1 MLALIFLCALCVLAG
16 PARAQSCPSPPTAL
30 VLSGGGAKGLAHIG
44 VLRILDSLGIR
55 PDLVVGSSM
64 GAIIGA
70 MYASGYTGR
79 EIDSLARSLPIS
91 DLFRT
96 YQPRGPRSWG
106 PVQPLL
112 LWEQGERGLN
122 LQSASVAENEVNALL
137 NGAMLRG
144 NLLARGNFDSLPIP
158 FRAVATDLRNRS
170 VVVLSSGDLA
180 RAVRASFAIPLIFT
194 PESLDGRV
202 LTDGGLAAN
211 IPITVAREVG
221 AQRIIVSDATE
232 RLADSL
238 DLYSPIV
245 LADRL
250 LGFLFQQARDTLR
263 PGDVLVRPAVEGFT
277 SLNFSPDNVAALI
290 QRGSAAAESTLA
302 RNRCLSRG
310 PPEATHPLPRL
321 VSSYSIESRNHSERL
336 ALERLLGL
344 GIDDS
349 LDLSLLK
356 GRVRHLAQVDAY
368 QAVWLSPQGSGDSVS
383 FHISVRRGPRRLA
396 GLGLA
401 YDNELG
407 GQMWLAAVDRRA
419 FDLAL
424 EASTT
429 LFLGEFHKGWS
440 LGLRRNYQLG
450 RHLMRPTIT
459 GQLATESVRQFTAEG
474 DELEPVKTREAVGF
488 AGVERDFGHGWSA
501 DLGLVGHAWHEP
513 DQDRSTVGVSVRFS
527 KEDRTGL
534 QLARGSL
541 LWAGEYQRVHVLGE
555 VHGRVGPVRLRPQ
568 LRVGWGDQLPIQL
581 GFPLGGNDGFPGL
594 HIGERRGDRELMLD
608 LLMTYPIRGPLVGRM
623 EVGLGRSALGG
634 PLISDSG
641 WVAGARIGLGAETPV
656 GPVRFEYGAVNEGR
670 GTYFVRIGRWF

>member
-1 MLALIFLCALCVLAG
+1 MLALICLCALGVLAG
-16 PARAQSCPSPPTAL
+16 PACAQSCPPGPTAL

-64 GAIIGA
+64 GAIIGG

-96 YQPRGPRSWG
+96 YQPRGARSWG

-112 LWEQGERGLN
+112 LWEQGERGFN
-122 LQSASVAENEVNALL
+122 LQSASVAESEVNALV

-158 FRAVATDLRNRS
+158 FRAVATDLSNRS

-194 PESLDGRV
+194 PESLDGRI

-211 IPITVAREVG
+211 IPITVARDVG
-221 AQRIIVSDATE
+221 AQRVIVSDATE

-250 LGFLFQQARDTLR
+250 LGFLFQQTQDSLR
-263 PGDVLVRPAVEGFT
+263 RGDVLVRPAVEGFT
-277 SLNFSPDNVAALI
+277 SLNFSPDNVDALI
-290 QRGSAAAESTLA
+290 RRGSVAAETTLV
-302 RNRCLSRG
+302 RNLCLPRG
-310 PPEATHPLPRL
+310 PAESARPLPRL
-321 VSSYSIESRNHSERL
+321 ITSYSVETRNHSERL
-336 ALERLLGL
+336 SLERLLGL
-344 GIDDS
+344 AIDDS
-349 LDLSLLK
+349 LDVSLLK

-368 QAVWLSPQGSGDSVS
+368 QAVWLSPRGSGDSVS
-383 FHISVRRGPRRLA
+383 FHISARRSPRRLA

-401 YDNELG
+401 YDSELG
-407 GQMWLAAVDRRA
+407 GQMWLGAADRRT
-419 FDLAL
+419 FNLAL
-424 EASTT
+424 EGSTT
-429 LFLGEFHKGWS
+429 LFLGEFRKGWS

-450 RHLMRPTIT
+450 RQLMRPTIT
-459 GQLATESVRQFTAEG
+459 AQLATESVRQFTPDG
-474 DELEPVKTREAVGF
+474 DELDPVKTREAVGF
-488 AGVERDFGHGWSA
+488 AGVERDFSHGWEVS
-501 DLGLVGHAWHEP
+501 LGLLGHAWHEP
-513 DQDRSTVGVSVRFS
+513 DQDHSTLGGSVRIS
-527 KEDRTGL
+527 KEDRAGL
-534 QLARGSL
+534 ELARTSL
-541 LWAGEYQRVHVLGE
+541 RWTGAYRQAHVQGE
-555 VHGRVGPVRLRPQ
+555 VHGKIGPIRIRPQ

-581 GFPLGGNDGFPGL
+581 GFPLGGDEGFPGL
-594 HIGERRGDRELMLD
+594 HIGELRGDRELMLD
-608 LLMTYPIRGPLVGRM
+608 ALMTCPIKRPLVGRL
-623 EVGLGRSALGG
+623 ELAVGRSGVGG

-641 WVAGARIGLGAETPV
+641 WVAGARIGLGADTPV
-656 GPVRFEYGAVNEGR
+656 GPVRFEYGAVNQGR
-670 GTYFVRIGRWF
+670 GAFFIRLGRWF

>member
-1 MLALIFLCALCVLAG
+1 MLALMVLCALCVLAG
-16 PARAQSCPSPPTAL
+16 PALAQSCPPRPTAL

-64 GAIIGA
+64 GAIIGG

-112 LWEQGERGLN
+112 LWEQGDRGFN
-122 LQSASVAENEVNALL
+122 LQSASVAESEVNALV

-158 FRAVATDLRNRS
+158 FRAVATDLSNRS

-180 RAVRASFAIPLIFT
+180 RAVRASFAVPLIFT
-194 PESLDGRV
+194 PESLNGRI

-211 IPITVAREVG
+211 IPITVARDAG
-221 AQRIIVSDATE
+221 AQRVIVSDATE

-250 LGFLFQQARDTLR
+250 LGFLFQQAQDTLR
-263 PGDVLVRPAVEGFT
+263 RGDVLVRPAVEGFT
-277 SLNFSPDNVAALI
+277 SLNFSSDNVDALI
-290 QRGSAAAESTLA
+290 QRGSAAAETTLV
-302 RNRCLSRG
+302 RDLCLPRG
-310 PPEATHPLPRL
+310 PAETVRPLPRL
-321 VSSYSIESRNHSERL
+321 ITSYSFDSRNDSERL
-336 ALERLLGL
+336 SLERLLGL

-349 LDLSLLK
+349 LDVSLLK

-368 QAVWLSPQGSGDSVS
+368 QAVWLSPRGSGDSVS
-383 FHISVRRGPRRLA
+383 FHISARRSPRRLA

-401 YDNELG
+401 YDSELG
-407 GQMWLAAVDRRA
+407 GQMWLSAADRRT
-419 FDLAL
+419 FNFAL
-424 EASTT
+424 EGSTT
-429 LFLGEFHKGWS
+429 LFLGEFRKGWS

-450 RHLMRPTIT
+450 RQLMRPTIT
-459 GQLATESVRQFTAEG
+459 AQLATESVRQFTPDG
-474 DELEPVKTREAVGF
+474 DELDPVKTREAVGF
-488 AGVERDFGHGWSA
+488 AGVERDFPHEWEA
-501 DLGLVGHAWHEP
+501 ALGLLGHAWHEP
-513 DQDRSTVGVSVRFS
+513 DRDHSTLGGSVQIS
-527 KEDRTGL
+527 KENRAGLELAQASLDWTG
-534 QLARGSL
+534 AYR
-541 LWAGEYQRVHVLGE
+541 RVHAQGE
-555 VHGRVGPVRLRPQ
+555 VHGQIGPVRFRPQ

-581 GFPLGGNDGFPGL
+581 GFPLGGDDGFPGL

-608 LLMTYPIRGPLVGRM
+608 ALMTYPIRGPLVGRL
-623 EVGLGRSALGG
+623 ELAVGRSALGG
-634 PLISDSG
+634 PMISDSG
-641 WVAGARIGLGAETPV
+641 WVAGVRIGLGADTPV
-656 GPVRFEYGAVNEGR
+656 GPVRFEYGAVDQGR
-670 GTYFVRIGRWF
+670 GVFFIRLGRWF